1 MVEKELKGV
10 MPALVTPIDESG
22 RLNKA
27 TLRKMI
33 CDRKKEGAD
42 GFYLAGATGEGILLS
57 KEIRQELFD
66 TAVEEIGDK
75 GMKICHIADIN
86 FDTAKKLARYAEA
99 AGADMISAIPPLYFS
114 YDGEDIYQYY
124 KALAGEVKI
133 PLMLYYT
140 AAANTAISTDVFA
153 RLSEIDNITSVKW
166 TQPGYFKMI
175 ELIEATK
182 GKMKVVNGPDETL
195 LAGLSVGA
203 VGGIGTTYNFMLPLY
218 KEIYTAFRNG
228 DMKRALFAQ
237 NKADKVIS
245 VMARYPVIS
254 AAKAILEAQGYDVGY
269 AVFPQK
275 KFTKEEKEKF
285 ISEVRE
291 AGLPV

>member
-1 MVEKELKGV
+1 MKEKEPIGV
-10 MPALVTPIDESG
+10 MPALVTPLDERG
-22 RLNKA
+22 NLNKA

-57 KEIRQELFD
+57 EATRQELFD
-66 TAVEEIGDK
+66 TAIEEIGDE
-75 GMKICHIADIN
+75 GLKICHIADMN
-86 FDTAKKLARYAEA
+86 FDTAKRLARYAQA

-114 YDGEDIYQYY
+114 YDSEDIYLYY
-124 KALAGEVKI
+124 KALASEVKI

-140 AAANTAISTDVFA
+140 AAANTAISTDLFR

-166 TQPGYFKMI
+166 TQQGYFKMI

-182 GKMKVVNGPDETL
+182 GRMKVVNGPDETL

-203 VGGIGTTYNFMLPLY
+203 VGGIGTTYNFMLPHY
-218 KEIYTAFRNG
+218 KEIYSAYQSG
-228 DMKRALFAQ
+228 DMKRALLAQ
-237 NKADKVIS
+237 NRADKVIS
-245 VMARYPVIS
+245 VTARYPVIS
-254 AAKAILEAQGYDVGY
+254 ATKAILEAQGYDVGY

-275 KFTKEEKEKF
+275 RFSEEEKEKF

-291 AGLPV
+291 AGLPL